1 MTKASWRKILWV
13 TVFGIA
19 MGYFEASVVVYLRAL
34 FYPRGFS
41 FPLVNIRSYVL
52 YVELVREVMSL
63 AMMASVAVLAG
74 RNFIERFG
82 FFCYTF
88 GVWDIFYYVFL
99 KIAIN
104 WPESLFTWDLLFL
117 IPLPWVG
124 PVWAPILCSLFFIL
138 FCLLIVRAE
147 DLGRPLRPHLV
158 EWLLSILG
166 GLMIIASFCEQFRDV
181 IAEKIPQSFAWHLFF
196 PGLGL
201 CIAAFVRAY
210 LRAPVQGKMKNVK

>member
-1 MTKASWRKILWV
+1 MTKASWRRIVWAG
-13 TVFGIA
+13 VFGIA

-63 AMMASVAVLAG
+63 GMMACIAALAG

-99 KIAIN
+99 KMTIN
-104 WPESLFTWDLLFL
+104 WPESLLTWDVLFL
-117 IPLPWVG
+117 IPVPWVG

-147 DLGRPLRPHLV
+147 DLGSPLRPHLV
-158 EWLLSILG
+158 EWCVSILG
-166 GLMIIASFCEQFRDV
+166 GMMIIVSFCEEFQDI
-181 IAEKIPQSFAWHLFF
+181 IAEKKPQSFAWHLFLL
-196 PGLGL
+196 GLGL
-201 CIAAFVRAY
+201 GIASFVRAY
-210 LRAPVQGKMKNVK
+210 LRTIRQCKM